1 MMSGVATSVHAVV
14 PMQLVT
20 PEATE
25 TVDESC
31 GDTVCDDAVKPTPTR
46 TPTRTPRVTP
56 TPTRKAT
63 ETPKPSPSPTIA
75 VTPSVVAH
83 IAYLP
88 AVANVPPLT
97 NHTACAALVLVPPA
111 SFEQPADNAFN
122 IYEFTAIDSAYSLA
136 VAGYVTTGQLLVYV
150 VVTDACD
157 TSNTMLLSFV
167 LETAIT
173 PSTRVAV
180 NATPGTRVLVAVN
193 TTGALTK
200 VPYAI
205 SIQP

>member
-1 MMSGVATSVHAVV
+1 M
-14 PMQLVT
+14 
-20 PEATE
+20 
-25 TVDESC
+25 
-31 GDTVCDDAVKPTPTR
+31 
-46 TPTRTPRVTP
+46 
-56 TPTRKAT
+56 
-63 ETPKPSPSPTIA
+63 
-75 VTPSVVAH
+75 
-83 IAYLP
+83 
-88 AVANVPPLT
+88 
-97 NHTACAALVLVPPA
+97 LVPSA

-136 VAGYVTTGQLLVYV
+136 VTGQLLVYV
-150 VVTDACD
+150 VVTVVTDACD